1 MTILVFLTLAVA
13 IGFAH
18 VIATEISWQRRR
30 HGQGSEG
37 KGKWLTMI
45 L

>member
-18 VIATEISWQRRR
+18 VIATEISWQRHLADMAREVR
-30 HGQGSEG
+30 ERENG
-37 KGKWLTMI
+37 
-45 L
+45 